1 MSTLG
6 DIKSRCKITAFFA
19 HNCADIQKK
28 CVKIDTLGKKS
39 HARTL
44 FICIYEFFFVIL
56 QPVYM
61 ETAENTCN
69 KQFLNS
75 MSKHLLTVALLAFAA
90 LTINAQDVDKA
101 TVTGNADAAAAAGND
116 LKKLENAEKA
126 WKFDGTVGLNAAA
139 TGLVN
144 WAAGGKNNVNGI
156 AYAKLHLLYHKD
168 AIAWETNFD
177 TDFGVTWIDQDEDAF
192 QKSSDNIKLATK
204 FGWEFHPTWYLT
216 VLGSF
221 QSQYALGRNYVAG
234 YNNVISKWLA
244 PSYTDISVGIDWKK
258 SYNGAD
264 FSIYLSPIAGR
275 ISTAYISDAW
285 NRKYSEEYNT
295 EMGTTDYDLR
305 KELQV
310 AYGTYKYAQEATT
323 VGGVDYQAGDKIY
336 RNARAE
342 FGLSFQGAIAYT
354 YNDFKLS
361 TTLALFSPYQGK
373 GFNVKEA
380 YDGVHGAGAW
390 DALPAAENYFEY
402 SNNNRYFGHF
412 DVDWDVNMSYQFLKC
427 LQVTLSTS
435 LKYYNGTLIADKNGD
450 MAERVQFKGVI
461 GLGVGYSF

>member
-1 MSTLG
+1 MQ
-6 DIKSRCKITAFFA
+6 RKIFSLSL
-19 HNCADIQKK
+19 
-28 CVKIDTLGKKS
+28 CV
-39 HARTL
+39 
-44 FICIYEFFFVIL
+44 
-56 QPVYM
+56 
-61 ETAENTCN
+61 
-69 KQFLNS
+69 
-75 MSKHLLTVALLAFAA
+75 LTA
-90 LTINAQDVDKA
+90 LTLSAQDVDKA
-101 TVTGNADAAAAAGND
+101 TVTGNADAAQAAGD
-116 LKKLENAEKA
+116 GLKAADAGEKA

-177 TDFGVTWIDQDEDAF
+177 TDFGVTWIDQEEDAF

-221 QSQYALGRNYVAG
+221 QSQYAIGRDYVAG
-234 YNNVISKWLA
+234 YNPAISKWLA

-258 SYNGAD
+258 SVNGAD

-275 ISTAYISDAW
+275 IATAYVGDAW
-285 NRKYSEEYNT
+285 NRKYTQEAYIGALDNQLAAGDISQTEYDDAVAAYDFAT
-295 EMGTTDYDLR
+295 VPTDFR
-305 KELQV
+305 STLQTK
-310 AYGTYKYAQEATT
+310 YGTYKYDQAT
-323 VGGVDYQAGDKIY
+323 GDKIY
-336 RNARAE
+336 RDFRAE
-342 FGLSFQGAIAYT
+342 LGLSFKGSIAYT

-373 GFNVKEA
+373 GFALATYEDAATREA
-380 YDGVHGAGAW
+380 NRGTAGYNEA
-390 DALPAAENYFEY
+390 DHYFQY
-402 SNNNRYFGHF
+402 SNLNRQFGHF
-412 DVDWDVNMSYQFLKC
+412 DVDWDVNLSYQFLKC

-435 LKYYNGTLIADKNGD
+435 LKYYNGTLIANKDGIPS
-450 MAERVQFKGVI
+450 ERVQFKGVL

>member
-1 MSTLG
+1 
-6 DIKSRCKITAFFA
+6 
-19 HNCADIQKK
+19 
-28 CVKIDTLGKKS
+28 
-39 HARTL
+39 
-44 FICIYEFFFVIL
+44 
-56 QPVYM
+56 
-61 ETAENTCN
+61 
-69 KQFLNS
+69 
-75 MSKHLLTVALLAFAA
+75 MSKHILTVALLVLST

-101 TVTGNADAAAAAGND
+101 TVTGNADAAAAAGAD
-116 LKKLENAEKA
+116 LQKLENAEKA
-126 WKFDGTVGLNAAA
+126 WKFDGTIGLNAAA

-156 AYAKLHLLYHKD
+156 AFAKLHLLYHKD

-204 FGWEFHPTWYLT
+204 FGWEFVPTWYLT

-221 QSQYALGRNYVAG
+221 QSQYAIGRDYITG
-234 YNNVISKWLA
+234 YNPAISKWLA

-275 ISTAYISDAW
+275 IATAYVSDAW
-285 NRKYSEEYNT
+285 NQKYSAEYNT
-295 EMGTTDYDLR
+295 EMGTTDYDFR
-305 KELQV
+305 QALQ
-310 AYGTYKYAQEATT
+310 AKYGTYKY
-323 VGGVDYQAGDKIY
+323 DQANGDKIY
-336 RNARAE
+336 RDFRAE
-342 FGLSFQGAIAYT
+342 FGLSFKGAIAYT

-373 GFNVKEA
+373 GFSLKEA
-380 YDGVHGAGAW
+380 YMNGGHTEAEW
-390 DALPAAENYFEY
+390 DALNSYFEY

-412 DVDWDVNMSYQFLKC
+412 DVDWDVNLSYQFLKC

-450 MAERVQFKGVI
+450 LSERVQFKGVI